1 MLFRSVLLWCVA
13 SLALSTLSFKQ
24 PTFLAM
30 TLNRVISVNSN
41 LWAAPGPGPHA
52 DGNVVVWIGVAVPIL
67 STIIGPVLIFIEW
80 SYGVE
85 IFVSFQEFM
94 LGMINFFFGV
104 PGVQQLLSLPL
115 AIMSPEAL
123 SVLGLCAAY
132 EYFAITECIL
142 WLTLLLVFPLMLG
155 LMNHCVS
162 SHEW

>member
-1 MLFRSVLLWCVA
+1 M
-13 SLALSTLSFKQ
+13 
-24 PTFLAM
+24 
-30 TLNRVISVNSN
+30 
-41 LWAAPGPGPHA
+41 
-52 DGNVVVWIGVAVPIL
+52 
-67 STIIGPVLIFIEW
+67 
-80 SYGVE
+80 
-85 IFVSFQEFM
+85 
-94 LGMINFFFGV
+94 
-104 PGVQQLLSLPL
+104 LSLPL